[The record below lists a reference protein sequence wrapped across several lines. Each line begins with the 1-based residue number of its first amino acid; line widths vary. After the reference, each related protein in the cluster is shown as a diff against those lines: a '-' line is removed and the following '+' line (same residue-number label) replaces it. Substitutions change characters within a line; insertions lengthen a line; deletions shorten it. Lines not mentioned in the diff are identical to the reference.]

1 MICPNCETT
10 IFDKS
15 RTVISRRR
23 DYTQRGVDTAENIL
37 VQDCPEC
44 DQYIVE
50 YELIAA
56 DIDYQEPQTKQ
67 IIWPKV
73 RPEARPVPPE
83 VPAKFAEDYTEAC
96 LVLEDSP
103 KASAA
108 LSRRCLQL
116 ILRDKLSV
124 TQGTLYSEIQ
134 EAINR
139 SDMPSHISDTLDNI
153 RTIGNFAAHPNKYN
167 TTGEIVPVEQGE
179 AEWCLELIEELFDF
193 CFVAP
198 ARAKERQKAL
208 DAKFKSN

>member
-10 IFDKS
+10 IFDN
-15 RTVISRRR
+15 SRRVNSRHR
-23 DYTQRGVDTAENIL
+23 DYTQRGVDTAESIF

-50 YELIAA
+50 YVLFAA
-56 DIDYQEPQTKQ
+56 DIDHQEPLTKE

-73 RPEARPVPPE
+73 KPGARPAPPE
-83 VPAKFAEDYTEAC
+83 VPAKFAEDYIEAC

-116 ILRDKLSV
+116 ILRDQLCVIK
-124 TQGTLYSEIQ
+124 GTLYSEIR

-139 SDMPSHISDTLDNI
+139 TDMPSHISDTLDHI
-153 RTIGNFAAHPNKYN
+153 RTIGNFATHPNKFSA
-167 TTGEIVPVEQGE
+167 TGEIVPVEHGE
-179 AEWCLELIEELFDF
+179 AEWCLKLIEDLFDF

-198 ARAKERQKAL
+198 ARARERQKTL

>member
-10 IFDKS
+10 IFDNS
-15 RTVISRRR
+15 RKVISRQR
-23 DYTQRGVDTAENIL
+23 DYTQRGVDTVENIF

-50 YELIAA
+50 YALFAI
-56 DIDYQEPQTKQ
+56 DIDDQKPLTKQ
-67 IIWPKV
+67 IIWPEV
-73 RPEARPVPPE
+73 RPGARPVPSE
-83 VPAKFAEDYTEAC
+83 VPAKFAEDYIEAC

-116 ILRDKLSV
+116 ILRDKISV
-124 TQGTLYSEIQ
+124 TQGRLYSEIR

-139 SDMPSHISDTLDNI
+139 PDMPSHISDTLDHI
-153 RTIGNFAAHPNKYN
+153 RTIGNFATHPNKFSA
-167 TTGEIVPVEQGE
+167 TGEIVPVEQGE
-179 AEWCLELIEELFDF
+179 AEWCLKLIEDLFDF
-193 CFVAP
+193 CFVSP
-198 ARAKERQKAL
+198 ARAKERQQAI